1 MAEFDTESVS
11 ETMLSD
17 NNAEP
22 EKRKPGRPRL
32 TEAEKAAR
40 ASARAEV
47 KDSAP
52 ARGRGRGRPLGRK
65 DLPMIRESLE
75 QFVTMAGLGLSAIPN
90 PRLQADGYIIVQGSE
105 NFAKSWCELAR
116 TDVRVYNALRKICVG
131 GAWGGV
137 IIATA
142 SIVVPIAANHELVP
156 PFVASVFGSAMQVET
171 DEESSLTDVSQNVDS
186 E

>member
-1 MAEFDTESVS
+1 MLKFDTESVS

-17 NNAEP
+17 NDANT

-32 TEAEKAAR
+32 TDEEKAAR
-40 ASARAEV
+40 AAERAAA

-52 ARGRGRGRPLGRK
+52 ARGRGRSRPLGRK
-65 DLPMIRESLE
+65 DLSMIQESLE
-75 QFVTMAGLGLSAIPN
+75 QFVTVAGLGLSAIPN
-90 PRLQADGYIIVQGSE
+90 PRLQADGLVIVQGSE
-105 NFAKSWCELAR
+105 NFAKAWCELAR

-142 SIVVPIAANHELVP
+142 AIVVPIAANHEIVP
-156 PFVASVFGSAMQVET
+156 PFVASIFGGGMPAET
-171 DEESSLTDVSQNVDS
+171 EEESSLVSVSQNGDS

>member
-1 MAEFDTESVS
+1 MQDFDTETV

-17 NNAEP
+17 NDNEP

-32 TEAEKAAR
+32 TEEEKAAR
-40 ASARAEV
+40 AAERAAASPND
-47 KDSAP
+47 KAP
-52 ARGRGRGRPLGRK
+52 VRGRGRGRPPGRK
-65 DLPMIRESLE
+65 DLPMIQESLE
-75 QFVTMAGLGLSAIPN
+75 QFVTVAGLGLSAIPN
-90 PRLQADGYIIVQGSE
+90 PRLQADGYVIVQQSE
-105 NFAKSWCELAR
+105 NFAKAWCELAR

-156 PFVASVFGSAMQVET
+156 PFVASIFGGMQAET
-171 DEESSLTDVSQNVDS
+171 EEESSLVDVSQNGDS

>member
-17 NNAEP
+17 NDAEP

-32 TEAEKAAR
+32 TDEEKAAR
-40 ASARAEV
+40 AAERASTNASD
-47 KDSAP
+47 KAP
-52 ARGRGRGRPLGRK
+52 ARGRGRGRPPGRK
-65 DLPMIRESLE
+65 DLPMIQESLE

-90 PRLQADGYIIVQGSE
+90 PRLQADGYIIVQQSE
-105 NFAKSWCELAR
+105 NFAKAWCELAR

-142 SIVVPIAANHELVP
+142 SIVVPIAANHDLIP
-156 PFVASVFGSAMQVET
+156 PFVASVFGGAMQAET
-171 DEESSLTDVSQNVDS
+171 EEESSLES
-186 E
+186 ES